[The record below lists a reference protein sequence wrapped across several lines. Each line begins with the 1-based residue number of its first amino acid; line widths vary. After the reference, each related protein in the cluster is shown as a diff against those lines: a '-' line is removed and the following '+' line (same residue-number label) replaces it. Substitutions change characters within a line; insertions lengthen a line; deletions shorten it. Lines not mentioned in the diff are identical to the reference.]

1 MTFVVTARKWRPQ
14 RFDDVVGQE
23 HITATLKNA
32 LRNNRIAH
40 AYLFTGPRGVGK
52 TTTARIMAKAL
63 NCLNPNDTEPCN
75 ECEMCKSIQ
84 STQSMDIIE
93 IDGASNRG
101 IDEIRTLRDSV
112 KYAPTKGK
120 YKIYIIDEVHM
131 LTKESFNAF
140 LKTLEEPPAHTVFIF
155 ATTDVHKVPLTI
167 ISRCQRFDFRRIQ
180 LDTIKLLLNKIA
192 ESENIQIDDKTL
204 TIIGK
209 KADGALRDAESF
221 FDQIVSFC
229 GNNIDAETVSKMLN
243 LIDDEIYFK
252 ISDAVLDKNFK
263 AVFEISN
270 SIYDNGW
277 NFIDFMDG
285 LTEHF
290 RNIMTVVLSKNTNLI
305 ETADV
310 YKSRYLNYSDSFSE
324 GDILRL
330 LSFLNKT
337 QQELRFSQNQKLKIE
352 ISLSHLIGLE
362 KTTTISGL
370 INDIKNTA
378 GNSSPVTVIQEKPQ
392 INYGSS
398 GASINRTNIS
408 SNNSEKKTSATS
420 GYPTRNEMNTTA
432 AGVEDIQFN
441 FNSVVQKWTE
451 FVESV
456 NAEKGLMFGPFIKSV
471 KLLEL
476 NGSQLKIYSEDSHGK
491 DIVSRHQDY
500 IAKKTMEYFG
510 KKISFQFSDSP
521 GNSSA
526 DTSKPSKE
534 IINHGKGVQE
544 EDPYVSAI
552 INELGGEE
560 IK

>member
-1 MTFVVTARKWRPQ
+1 MAFIVTARKWRPQ
-14 RFDDVVGQE
+14 RFDEVVGQE

-52 TTTARIMAKAL
+52 TTSARIMAKAL
-63 NCLNPNDTEPCN
+63 NCLNPIDAEPCN
-75 ECEMCKSIQ
+75 ECEMCRSIQ
-84 STQSMDIIE
+84 SSQSMDIIE

-180 LDTIKLLLNKIA
+180 LDTIKLLLGKIA
-192 ESENIQIDDKTL
+192 ETENVRIDDKTL
-204 TIIGK
+204 TIIAK

-229 GNNIDAETVSKMLN
+229 GNNIDAETVSQMLN

-252 ISDAVLDKNFK
+252 ISDSVLNKDFK
-263 AVFEISN
+263 AVFEISGA
-270 SIYDNGW
+270 IYNNGW

-285 LTEHF
+285 LIEHF
-290 RNIMTVVLSKNTNLI
+290 RNILTVVLNKNANLI

-310 YKSRYLNYSDSFSE
+310 YKLRYMNYSESFSE

-330 LSFLNKT
+330 LGFLNKT
-337 QQELRFSQNQKLKIE
+337 QQELRYSQNQKLKIE
-352 ISLSHLIGLE
+352 IALSHLIGLE
-362 KTTTISGL
+362 KSSTITTL
-370 INDIKNTA
+370 INEIQNSGDSTA
-378 GNSSPVTVIQEKPQ
+378 APAVVKERPQ
-392 INYGSS
+392 INY
-398 GASINRTNIS
+398 ADNEPSISRTQTS
-408 SNNSEKKTSATS
+408 ANSPEKKTVVTNKFNVSS
-420 GYPTRNEMNTTA
+420 GQSIPP
-432 AGVEDIQFN
+432 GVNDIQFS
-441 FNSVVQKWTE
+441 FNSVIQKWAG

-456 NAEKGLMFGPFIKSV
+456 NSEMGLMFGPFIKSV
-471 KLLEL
+471 KPLEL
-476 NGSQLKIYSEDSHGK
+476 NGTQLKIYCSDEHGK
-491 DIVSRHQDY
+491 DIVNRHQDY
-500 IAKKTMEYFG
+500 IAKKTFEYFG
-510 KKISFQFSDSP
+510 KKISFVFGDLQ
-521 GNSSA
+521 N
-526 DTSKPSKE
+526 TSSKE
-534 IINHGKGVQE
+534 PQPPNKEAAGNGKKSQE
-544 EDPYVSAI
+544 NDPYVSAI